1 MMKLSTKRAQ
11 RAATRNKAVVLT
23 GPTAVGKTALTD
35 SLFSKGFEIINAD
48 SVQIYRGL
56 DIGSAKPS
64 EDLQRRI
71 PHHLIDIRD
80 PWEDYSSGDFVNDAL
95 AAMEGIWERGNIPLI
110 TGGTMYY
117 IKHLV
122 YGPPETPPADPAV
135 REAVAAECREKGGEW
150 AYGYLMEIDPVSAR
164 RINRND
170 TYRITRAIEVYR
182 SSGRPLSS
190 FEVHSSVRADIDFAL
205 IALMRDRN
213 ELNQRIGIRVRQM
226 AEEGLYDEIRSLF
239 DRGACRSW
247 PGMEGIGYRE
257 FFDAS
262 ESGEMPLSSILDEI
276 ARTSRLYAK
285 RQITFLSSMKDFT
298 VFSPDDEDGVRG
310 FLFAHGICC

>member
-1 MMKLSTKRAQ
+1 MKLSTKRAQ

-95 AAMEGIWERGNIPLI
+95 AAMKGIWERGNIPLI

-150 AYGYLMEIDPVSAR
+150 GDGVLRVKAFGSTDVGVSFLVEMEGE
-164 RINRND
+164 RIFHAGD
-170 TYRITRAIEVYR
+170 
-182 SSGRPLSS
+182 
-190 FEVHSSVRADIDFAL
+190 
-205 IALMRDRN
+205 
-213 ELNQRIGIRVRQM
+213 LNNWHWKDEST
-226 AEEGLYDEIRSLF
+226 AEEARAANLAFLRELDVLSRQAGSVDVACFPVDPRLGADYALGARQFVDKVRPRVFVPMHFWGDYGKANAFQAYAEMRGCRFWALHRPGERVEIEGDELK
-239 DRGACRSW
+239 
-247 PGMEGIGYRE
+247 Y
-257 FFDAS
+257 
-262 ESGEMPLSSILDEI
+262 
-276 ARTSRLYAK
+276 K
-285 RQITFLSSMKDFT
+285 
-298 VFSPDDEDGVRG
+298 
-310 FLFAHGICC
+310 